1 MLGRQEV
8 STMLVADLSVALGQD
23 PQGGGRA
30 ALGTGLAG
38 RQMLRTALGSANVL
52 FLTLGSYISL

>member
-1 MLGRQEV
+1 
-8 STMLVADLSVALGQD
+8 MLVADLSVALGQD
-23 PQGGGRA
+23 PQGGGQA

-38 RQMLRTALGSANVL
+38 RQMLRIAPGSANVP

>member
-1 MLGRQEV
+1 
-8 STMLVADLSVALGQD
+8 MLVADLSVALGQD

>member
-1 MLGRQEV
+1 
-8 STMLVADLSVALGQD
+8 MLVADLSVAFGQD

-38 RQMLRTALGSANVL
+38 RQMLRNAPGVSQCAVSDPRELHIP
-52 FLTLGSYISL
+52 LTT